1 MTVGCATIEGYT
13 IERYTDEIAMTRG
26 GIADEAAGESQ
37 DAFGETKRKVGEVEN
52 IGKASKKSGN
62 IGQ

>member
-1 MTVGCATIEGYT
+1 MTVGCAT

-26 GIADEAAGESQ
+26 SIADEAARQSQ
-37 DAFGETKRKVGEVEN
+37 DAFGETRRKVGEVEN

-62 IGQ
+62 GQ